1 MSEHKRDW
9 FRRKEEDSY
18 SFYDQNKRFFDWDQ
32 NRTGY
37 SSYFLKDN
45 ESLKS
50 AAKMVSSMFKVIDV
64 PKNTKL
70 EHSIEPKDCH
80 DAVVIPVPL
89 NMLRD
94 SEGNYLNHDV
104 ELLDAFYG
112 ASIQNAALATF
123 QNKRD
128 YNRTMSARSSKTKT
142 TVQDLLYATLNTE
155 RIDKKL
161 SNKFPGYS
169 KFVQKFKKYKY
180 DTTYEPLSSEEHQG
194 KRLVETLL
202 KFLRYPA
209 NVTEEEEKEFA
220 KPIEQIEHYMKKHG
234 FPKTSDDCERQ
245 SAYLYDVVNKYIE
258 EEEKDDEDG
267 SKGTPA
273 PSKDEMDDFAKS
285 LMQSLMNPDDG
296 DDSDE
301 FADDFQEFTEDMEE
315 KPPMKMKHD
324 FSKEGQAE
332 QGNIKF
338 IKADSNKERYK
349 KELSKIDTC
358 KASVLANLFARKC
371 KDYQFS
377 MKSMRSGRLDTN
389 KIAEAAQNV
398 ATVYERF
405 GQVTTNKLNI
415 GVLIDESGSMGG
427 NKIERARQAA
437 IFINEVFKNIPD
449 ARLYMYGHTAD
460 GGGGGTKGDCI
471 IRIYKE
477 HGKGSDPHALGSA
490 DARYNNKDG
499 DAIYACARK
508 IRSMNDDPCLLFVLS
523 DGAPYADNYSGQRAI
538 EDTRKK
544 VTMSQALGFQVIQI
558 AIDYEVP
565 SADMFDYYIEM
576 TDIKNLPMDL
586 IKYVSKKVDKLIH
599 SKTVI

>member
-50 AAKMVSSMFKVIDV
+50 AAKMVGSMFKVIDV
-64 PKNTKL
+64 PKHVKL
-70 EHSIEPKDCH
+70 NHTIEPKEMRD
-80 DAVVIPVPL
+80 DITLPVPI

-123 QNKRD
+123 QNKKD
-128 YNRTMSARSSKTKT
+128 YIKTMNARSSKTKT

-161 SNKFPGYS
+161 ADRFPGYS
-169 KFVQKFKKYKY
+169 RFVQKFKKYKY
-180 DTTYEPLSSEEHQG
+180 DATYEPLSPDEHQG

-245 SAYLYDVVNKYIE
+245 SAYLYSVVNKYIE
-258 EEEKDDEDG
+258 EEEKDKEDG

-273 PSKDEMDDFAKS
+273 PGADEMDNFAES
-285 LMQSLMNPDDG
+285 LMKSLMNPTDG
-296 DDSDE
+296 DDSDSFAEDFEE
-301 FADDFQEFTEDMEE
+301 FKEDMEE

-324 FSKEGQAE
+324 FSKEGE
-332 QGNIKF
+332 RIDGNIKF
-338 IKADSNKERYK
+338 IKADSNKDRYK

-415 GVLIDESGSMGG
+415 GVLIDESGSMSG

-460 GGGGGTKGDCI
+460 GGGGGTTGDCI

-490 DARYNNKDG
+490 AARHNNRDG

-523 DGAPYADNYSGQRAI
+523 DGAPYANNYSGQMAI